1 MAETVW
7 YVGYGSNLSEDR
19 FTRYLGDED
28 GEGRPAGLVSRWVDF
43 DYPVYFAG
51 TSRNWGGAVAFCGL
65 VPAAEPAT
73 SARAYAVSVDE
84 LTTVLAQENGRRSLS
99 WALPDSEVGEWT
111 PLPVSLAD
119 DGFAGKYNAVL
130 RLPDI
135 DGSPAFTVTTSH
147 VLPLADPTPEY
158 LEVITTARADRA
170 AADLVEAW
178 VAPSVSGDNREYLA
192 SWSETGL
199 ASSSR
204 RPSVATVC

>member
-28 GEGRPAGLVSRWVDF
+28 GDGRPGRLVSRWVDF

-51 TSRNWGGAVAFCGL
+51 ASRNWGGAVAFCGL
-65 VPAAEPAT
+65 VPAPEPAA
-73 SARAYAVSVDE
+73 SARAYAVSIDE

-99 WALPDSEVGEWT
+99 WELPDTEVGEWT

-119 DGFAGKYNAVL
+119 DGFGGKYNAVL

-135 DGSPAFTVTTSH
+135 DGAPAFTVTTSH
-147 VLPLADPTPEY
+147 VLPLADPAPEY
-158 LEVITTARADRA
+158 LEVITAARADRP
-170 AADLVEAW
+170 AADLVDSW
-178 VAPSVSGDNREYLA
+178 VAPGMTGDNREYLA
-192 SWSETGL
+192 S
-199 ASSSR
+199 
-204 RPSVATVC
+204 

>member
-1 MAETVW
+1 MDESCTRPDRYPGDVAETVW

-19 FTRYLGDED
+19 FTRYLGDD
-28 GEGRPAGLVSRWVDF
+28 GADGRPARLVSRWVDF

-51 TSRNWGGAVAFCGL
+51 ASRRWGGAVAFCGL

-84 LTTVLAQENGRRSLS
+84 LTTVLAQENGRRSLA
-99 WALPDSEVGEWT
+99 WELPDSEVGEWT
-111 PLPVSLAD
+111 PLPVSLGD

-158 LEVITTARADRA
+158 LEVITTARAARTA
-170 AADLVEAW
+170 TDLVDAW
-178 VAPSVSGDNREYLA
+178 VAPGVTGDNREYLA
-192 SWSETGL
+192 S
-199 ASSSR
+199 
-204 RPSVATVC
+204 